1 MFVSFLLTDEA
12 KRQKTAY
19 KLITKYTAEAKVANI
34 LL

>member
-1 MFVSFLLTDEA
+1 MFVSFLLKDET

-19 KLITKYTAEAKVANI
+19 KLITKYTARAKVENI